1 MGKALAIVPDLEAL
15 KRLPIFDDREVS
27 RTAIKVTN
35 AGDGLSQA
43 LQVDPQAFHL
53 GETVYVVLETVVS
66 KVEHE
71 PAVDG
76 DAEGPLIR
84 SHVLRAG
91 AATIVDADL
100 VAEQIRVQTVR
111 IKAAEEAA
119 KEQQHGIRVLPGTGW
134 QDEDDTG
141 DDDGP
146 AGLYDDGPDGDDT

>member
-1 MGKALAIVPDLEAL
+1 MANALTIVPDLEAL

-35 AGDGLSQA
+35 AGDGLSAA

-53 GETVYVVLETVVS
+53 GEKVYVVLETVVS
-66 KVEHE
+66 KVEHA

-76 DAEGPLIR
+76 DTEGPLVR

-91 AATIVDADL
+91 AATIVDEDL

-119 KEQQHGIRVLPGTGW
+119 KEKQHGIKVLPGTGW
-134 QDEDDTG
+134 QDEDG
-141 DDDGP
+141 DDEGDSDGP
-146 AGLYDDGPDGDDT
+146 AGLYDDPETDD